1 MTCVKRGAKCPYDPS
16 LGVGQPHLGLTPQPG
31 SWRWEYALI
40 HRSFGAYAPP
50 TCAYLETVA
59 RMRSAALLS
68 EFGLG
73 HVREYAPFAL
83 ILSALHFIIRA
94 KSHHILANVREWHFV
109 QHSHLRGTS
118 AEVLLPYLKGA
129 KCVYL
134 LALFYPHPST
144 RKTRGDSTA
153 LSCD

>member
-1 MTCVKRGAKCPYDPS
+1 
-16 LGVGQPHLGLTPQPG
+16 
-31 SWRWEYALI
+31 
-40 HRSFGAYAPP
+40 
-50 TCAYLETVA
+50 
-59 RMRSAALLS
+59 MRSAALLS

-109 QHSHLRGTS
+109 QHSHLSGTS